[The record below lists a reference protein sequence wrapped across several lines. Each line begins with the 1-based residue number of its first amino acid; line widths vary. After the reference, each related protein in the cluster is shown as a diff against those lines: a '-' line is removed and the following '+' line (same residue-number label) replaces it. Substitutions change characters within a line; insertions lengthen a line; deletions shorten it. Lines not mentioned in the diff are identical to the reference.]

1 MAEVETLAAVEAAK
15 VIDYAE
21 SLLIPPSMSEEVP
34 ALFEQAVQEPATSS
48 THGPLLRFLGVS
60 VSEILAVEIGAGSAK
75 LSFEMKVK
83 GFDVLPID

>member
-15 VIDYAE
+15 VIDYVE
-21 SLLIPPSMSEEVP
+21 SLLIPRSKTEEVP
-34 ALFEQAVQEPATSS
+34 ALFEQAVHEPATSS